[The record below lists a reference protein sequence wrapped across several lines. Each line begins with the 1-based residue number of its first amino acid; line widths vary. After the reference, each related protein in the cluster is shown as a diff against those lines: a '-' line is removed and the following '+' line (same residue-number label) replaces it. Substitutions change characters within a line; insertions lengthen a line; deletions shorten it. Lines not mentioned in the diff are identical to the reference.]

1 MSTMPKPATFA
12 DAFAFRD
19 GIIASI
25 YEADPARRL
34 DVIADFASFAQFG
47 PDTDNGTA
55 TALRRFWLALKEF
68 FELDAA
74 YPSAAPDSEAWRQM
88 RRLERTAGIALMQAD
103 IRDVNDL
110 MCGVVAMH

>member
-1 MSTMPKPATFA
+1 MSTMHTPATFA

-68 FELDAA
+68 FELEAA
-74 YPSAAPDSEAWRQM
+74 NPNAAPDSEAWKQM
-88 RRLERTAGIALMQAD
+88 RHHERTAGIALMQAD

-110 MCGVVAMH
+110 MCGVMTMH

>member
-1 MSTMPKPATFA
+1 MSTMPTPATFA

-25 YEADPARRL
+25 YEVDPARRL

-55 TALRRFWLALKEF
+55 TALSRFWQAVGAF

-74 YPSAAPDSEAWRQM
+74 NPNAAPGSEAWKQM
-88 RRLERTAGIALMQAD
+88 RHLERAAGIALMQAD
-103 IRDVNDL
+103 IRDPEALFAGVFEVN
-110 MCGVVAMH
+110 

>member
-1 MSTMPKPATFA
+1 MSAMPTSATFE

-19 GIIASI
+19 GVIASI

-55 TALRRFWLALKEF
+55 TAMRRFWLALKEF

-74 YPSAAPDSEAWRQM
+74 NPNAAPDSEAWKAM
-88 RRLERTAGIALMQAD
+88 RHHERAAGIALMQAD
-103 IRDVNDL
+103 IRDPEAL
-110 MCGVVAMH
+110 FAGVFEVH

>member
-1 MSTMPKPATFA
+1 MSTMPTPATFA
-12 DAFAFRD
+12 DAFAMRD

-74 YPSAAPDSEAWRQM
+74 NLNAAPGSEAWKQM
-88 RRLERTAGIALMQAD
+88 RHHERAAGIALMQAD

-110 MCGVVAMH
+110 MCGVITMH